1 MSRGSTL
8 QIHYKTV
15 FPSIIFSR
23 RALFHFEQN
32 SQGETHSSGIPPGTT
47 HLMSLSLPRRPA
59 VSMISN
65 RNPLFKWQRWRTLD
79 LCDIESWSDGV
90 HSFDDAGFGRN
101 ASIFHGETK
110 VKVALYPPRQKANSY
125 QWVVFALENRS
136 PIGEVWVGHTPMWSN
151 IELIFARELIPT
163 GNWAKNL
170 AQYGI

>member
-1 MSRGSTL
+1 MIVASQSLFGRKIVHQNRFLKVAVAGRNIGWWKGTAQWKVSRAREAPFFIL
-8 QIHYKTV
+8 K
-15 FPSIIFSR
+15 R
-23 RALFHFEQN
+23 WRALN
-32 SQGETHSSGIPPGTT
+32 
-47 HLMSLSLPRRPA
+47 
-59 VSMISN
+59 
-65 RNPLFKWQRWRTLD
+65 